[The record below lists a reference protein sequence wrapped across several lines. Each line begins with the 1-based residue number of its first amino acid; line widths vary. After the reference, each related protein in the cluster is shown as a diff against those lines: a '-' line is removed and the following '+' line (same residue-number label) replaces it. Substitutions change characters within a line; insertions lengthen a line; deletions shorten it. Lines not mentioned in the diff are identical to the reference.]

1 MLSVEF
7 VYHTVIYTDKVPGTV
22 YKVIRCS
29 PRPSARVL
37 LSLCLHALPPSGHL
51 GRRRRG
57 DHTAFL
63 AAASKLVAETLGKSE
78 QYVTV
83 RCEAGVRNMLFAGTA
98 EPSAQCAPASGAS
111 PEVNAKLSSASRGCF
126 KPTLPWSPTATTSFD
141 LARHNCG
148 WSGRTFA

>member
-1 MLSVEF
+1 M
-7 VYHTVIYTDKVPGTV
+7 P
-22 YKVIRCS
+22 
-29 PRPSARVL
+29 
-37 LSLCLHALPPSGHL
+37 CLQVATSG
-51 GRRRRG
+51 GAADG

-98 EPSAQCAPASGAS
+98 EPSAQCALFSIGALS
-111 PEVNAKLSSASRGCF
+111 PEVNAKLSLGLAGLLQTHFAVEPNRYYLNF
-126 KPTLPWSPTATTSFD
+126 FD